1 MNTFLKNRILNTIS
15 EPLLVF
21 YLVVGYSTFK
31 FLFRRFPTGFEV
43 SPKMRLS
50 CNTSRSLRLRTL
62 KSSVARLA

>member
-50 CNTSRSLRLRTL
+50 CNTSRSLRLRPL